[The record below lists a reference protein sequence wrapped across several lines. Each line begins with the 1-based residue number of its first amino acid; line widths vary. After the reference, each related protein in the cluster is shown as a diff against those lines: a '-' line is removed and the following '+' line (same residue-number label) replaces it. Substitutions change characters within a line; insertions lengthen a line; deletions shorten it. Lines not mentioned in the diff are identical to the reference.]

1 VTKVAYISVHRDGT
15 GYANQAI
22 NNMLALEAG
31 GIDVVARAIRLS
43 QSQNLK
49 LAARVSHLESNN
61 TDNVDV
67 VIQHIL
73 PHTFE
78 YKSGVKNIGLI
89 CWETTNFIRSSWAYS
104 CNMMDEMW
112 VPNIQ
117 TATAVKNSHVDVPV
131 KILPCACDTKRFD
144 DLPKPL
150 NLPQLKDKCVFYTIG
165 EMSRRKNVVAIL
177 RAFYAAFSNRD
188 DVALVIKANI
198 PGKTPDEVVSMIQT
212 TVDDV
217 KKSVHTYVRHPYYPP
232 VVCIAN
238 FLSEEKLDQLH
249 ATCNIFVSA
258 SHGESWGIPAHDAMG
273 FGRPVILS
281 NWGSYPE
288 LTYDRA
294 NRFWKSDDNEFRF
307 PGQIDCGWLIKGQL
321 TPCFGQIDSFP
332 DLYTGNESWFEP
344 NVCHLIECMVEA
356 YEEWKDGSLRKKSE
370 AAKYRARLFSYDNV
384 GKIAKS
390 LLECEGE

>member
-1 VTKVAYISVHRDGT
+1 MKLCYVSVHRDGT

-22 NNMLALEAG
+22 HNMLAIEAG
-31 GIDVVARAIRLS
+31 GVDVVARAIRLS

-49 LAARVSHLESNN
+49 LAEKVGHLESKD

-67 VIQHIL
+67 VVQHIL
-73 PHTFE
+73 PHMFE

-89 CWETTNFIRSSWAYS
+89 CWETTNFNRSSWPS
-104 CNMMDEMW
+104 TCRMMDEMW

-117 TATAVKNSHVDVPV
+117 TATAVKNSNVNVPV
-131 KILPCACDTKRFD
+131 KILPCACDVKRFD

-165 EMSRRKNVVAIL
+165 EMNRRKNVVAIL

-198 PGKTPDEVVSMIQT
+198 PGKTPDEVVSTIQT
-212 TVDDV
+212 TIDDV
-217 KKSVHTYVRHPYYPP
+217 KKSIHTYVRHPYYPP
-232 VVCIAN
+232 VVCIVN
-238 FLSEEKLDQLH
+238 FLPEEKLDQLH
-249 ATCNIFVSA
+249 ATCDVFVSA
-258 SHGESWGIPAHDAMG
+258 SHGESWGIPAHDALG

-288 LTYDRA
+288 LTYGQA
-294 NRFWKSDDNEFRF
+294 TRFWQASDNTFRY
-307 PGQIDCGWLIKGQL
+307 PGEIDCGWLIKGQL

-332 DLYTGNESWFEP
+332 DLYTGDESWFEP
-344 NVCHLIECMVEA
+344 DVCHLIECMREA
-356 YEEWKDGSLRKKSE
+356 YEEWGDGSLRIKGE
-370 AAKYRARLFSYDNV
+370 AAKYRAREFSYNNV
-384 GKIAKS
+384 GQIARK
-390 LLECEGE
+390 LL